1 MNCQAVWFF
10 LLTMFNCTAI
20 GIHMIY
26 YSIFSFTPSYIL
38 MILALCYWGYM
49 FFLEMSYS
57 GESTAGE
64 GLINDRNT
72 NFMADTLFRYLFVI
86 IIGNALF
93 SYIFRI
99 YYRVYIP
106 RYANP
111 EVVFKYMML
120 SYIYWYSYSILPFAC
135 IVDFCCRKRN
145 RTPNP
150 KYDLTITLL
159 FAIII
164 GLMDD
169 NSGINLN
176 YRYGQ
181 LNRVIANIISMG
193 ITYLIYDY
201 LLFKIN
207 GGQWYTLYPQGTST
221 AY

>member
-20 GIHMIY
+20 GIYMFY
-26 YSIFSFTPSYIL
+26 YSIFSFSPSYIL
-38 MILALCYWGYM
+38 MLLALCYWGYM

-57 GESTAGE
+57 GESTAGQ

-72 NFMADTLFRYLFVI
+72 NFMADTLFRYLFFI

-106 RYANP
+106 IYANA
-111 EVVFKYMML
+111 EMVFKYIML

-164 GLMDD
+164 GLMND
-169 NSGINLN
+169 NSGINPN

-181 LNRVIANIISMG
+181 INRVIANIISMG

-201 LLFKIN
+201 LLFKMN
-207 GGQWYTLYPQGTST
+207 GGQWYTLYPQGTAT

>member
-20 GIHMIY
+20 GIYMFY
-26 YSIFSFTPSYIL
+26 YSIFSFSPSYIL
-38 MILALCYWGYM
+38 MLLALCYWGYM

-57 GESTAGE
+57 GESTAGQ

-99 YYRVYIP
+99 YYRAYMP
-106 RYANP
+106 RYADASM
-111 EVVFKYMML
+111 VFRYMML
-120 SYIYWYSYSILPFAC
+120 NYIYWYSYSILPFAC

-164 GLMDD
+164 GLMND
-169 NSGINLN
+169 NSGINPT

-181 LNRVIANIISMG
+181 INRVVANIISMG

-201 LLFKIN
+201 LLFKMN
-207 GGQWYTLYPQGTST
+207 GGQWYTLYPQGTAT